1 MHNLSLILAS
11 LEMSTIKVAIAED
24 HHLMRTGLSKIIS
37 SFKNMELQVIVA
49 GGNELFRQNLS
60 SMDLIL
66 VDLDMPFLKGFE
78 TVKRLNYS
86 EESNYKIVGLT
97 NDMVN
102 QDVFHAFE
110 IGAKAVLPKD
120 LNEKELEK
128 ALNSVVEEG
137 YFLSD
142 SLASLLI
149 KGLEQRYRQKPTGYK
164 GLYSEQ
170 ERFILIRL
178 CQGKKASEIAAELNR
193 SVRTIE
199 NIKAGMME
207 KAEVQKTVSLVVHAI
222 KHGIIELSDFD

>member
-1 MHNLSLILAS
+1 
-11 LEMSTIKVAIAED
+11 MSKIKVAIAED

-37 SFKNMELQVIVA
+37 SFKNMEVQVIA
-49 GGNELFRQNLS
+49 GSGNELLKKNLS
-60 SMDLIL
+60 SMDLVL
-66 VDLDMPFLKGFE
+66 VDLDMPFLRGFE
-78 TVKRLNYS
+78 TVKQLNYT
-86 EESNYKIVGLT
+86 EEANYKIVGIT
-97 NDMVN
+97 NDMIN

-110 IGAKAVLPKD
+110 IGAKTVLPKD
-120 LNEKELEK
+120 LNKKELER

-142 SLASLLI
+142 RLASLLI
-149 KGLEQRYRQKPTGYK
+149 KGLELRYRQRPSGLK

-199 NIKAGMME
+199 NLKAGMME

-222 KHGIIELSDFD
+222 KHGVIELSDLD